1 MLWMKVTNDKYEL
14 PIAIAESAYELADM
28 LGINA
33 NVIYSQM
40 SHFKAG
46 RTKSCPY
53 IQIKEGDEDER
64 HDLPPGGD

>member
-14 PIAIAESAYELADM
+14 PIAVGDSAFDLAKQ

-33 NVIYSQM
+33 NVIYSHM

-53 IQIKEGDEDER
+53 IQVEEGDEDAS
-64 HDLPPGGD
+64 D